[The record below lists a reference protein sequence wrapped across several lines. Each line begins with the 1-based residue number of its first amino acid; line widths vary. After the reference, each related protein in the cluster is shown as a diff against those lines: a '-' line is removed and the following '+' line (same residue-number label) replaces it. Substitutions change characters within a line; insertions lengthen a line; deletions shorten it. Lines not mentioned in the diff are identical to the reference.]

1 MTHAPICDR
10 IARLCTSGLRPFRMK
25 KMLAFGQAV
34 VFAVTL
40 SGLSMTTM
48 HAHAQ
53 ATSGSI
59 VGHVTDS
66 SGARIVG
73 ADVTAT
79 NVDTHISFHGVTD
92 KTGTYDLLH
101 VTPGNY
107 QITAAHA
114 GFAGQTTQNATVTID
129 QQLLQDFTLSV
140 GEVQTVT
147 TVTAAPTLLQTQT
160 AETGTVIGTQD
171 ILDLPLQGRQFYDL
185 TALVPGVAPAPGN
198 MNSFNFS
205 VNGEREFANSIQLD
219 GIESTTNR
227 TQDITVTPSVDSIQE
242 FKVATSS
249 YNAEFGN
256 AGGGIVSI
264 QTKSGTNHIHGT
276 AYEFYRPAFLAA
288 ETYSF
293 AGGGTPSNLQQH
305 NYGGTIGGPIRKDR
319 SFLFI
324 SYEGSKQSL
333 AANGLDSVPN
343 PSLYSFLPDGS
354 ADLSH
359 MFDPCDGKQ
368 CKDSNGKP
376 VGPAAGFVVPIFN
389 PYTYVSNGYYAT
401 QFPGNVIPANMVSK
415 AGKNA
420 LLNFFPKPNLPG
432 IENGWFDNYV
442 FHQPR
447 VTKNINVD
455 SRFDQKLTDKDQLF
469 LVYHYN
475 DQDQNTTDLWDNQ
488 AVVPGAGDADQAQKE
503 VVRGQTL
510 SATETH
516 LFTQHVLNEIRA
528 GYSHYYQAQFSQ
540 LNGHDYSTQFGWGNI
555 AVNGYPATIGFPDLY
570 LGSGYLAG
578 GSSYKP
584 FFINDDNTE
593 INDNITVSQVG
604 RHDLKFGV
612 VFRKLNSHPLFSL
625 FPTTYQY
632 YGSYG
637 YSMTNDPNYYYGYGY
652 DGSAN
657 AGAFFWNGGT
667 DIADLLLGL
676 PLDVYSGLQL
686 TNPHT
691 KSWDFDWYA
700 QDTFRVNDKLTLN
713 YGLRYEYENPY
724 TEANNQMSNYD
735 PASGDILVAGVGGNS
750 DALIQARKNDFSPRF
765 GFNYLL
771 NQKTVV
777 RGGYGINYS
786 PENDGR
792 EDFLTKNLPWANQ
805 QSISNNV
812 YAGPPFAYQDDI
824 GVTRSTAINIPSS
837 GRIVPSTLPSG
848 PLVTTYYVNPTMKTG
863 YSQMYNLTVQRQLG
877 NSLSLEAGY
886 VASLSHH
893 LSYQLGDINYNSATG
908 KDGLIT
914 PNLGVLQELTDLGD
928 GNYNSLQMKFTK
940 RESRN
945 LSFLLSY
952 TYSHNLD
959 NGAAPFDAG
968 VNNDLPQNPNN
979 LRAEWAS
986 SDDDRRHNM
995 VFSGLYRLPIGE
1007 GQRFFNSWSRPEEL
1021 ILGGWQ
1027 INSIL
1032 TMRSGTPVNVVD
1044 EGNSKSPINLRP
1056 NVVGNPNLPRG
1067 QRTLGAYFN
1076 EAAFVENKDAKG
1088 NIIPGDAGRNLVV
1101 GPGYINLAFSL
1112 FKEFAMTER
1121 YKLQLRLET
1130 FNALNTPHFD
1140 NPGGNLTD
1148 TTHYG
1153 VITSTDNNPRVIQIA
1168 GKFIF

>member
-1 MTHAPICDR
+1 MNHAQICCR
-10 IARLCTSGLRPFRMK
+10 IAMRCLSPLQVSKARKVCNLGRAAV
-25 KMLAFGQAV
+25 LAAIAV
-34 VFAVTL
+34 VGL
-40 SGLSMTTM
+40 SGGM
-48 HAHAQ
+48 HAKAQ

-66 SGARIVG
+66 SGALIPG

-79 NVDTHISFHGVTD
+79 NVDTHITFHGVTD

-101 VTPGNY
+101 VTPGSY
-107 QITAAHA
+107 EISASHA
-114 GFAGQTTQNATVTID
+114 GFATQTTPNATVTID
-129 QQLLQDFTLSV
+129 QQLLQNFTLAV

-147 TVTAAPTLLQTQT
+147 TVSAAPTLLQTQT
-160 AETGTVIGTQD
+160 AETGTVIGTAD
-171 ILDLPLQGRQFYDL
+171 ILDLPLKGRTFYDL
-185 TALVPGVAPAPGN
+185 TALVPGVAPAAGN
-198 MNSFNFS
+198 MNAFNYS
-205 VNGEREFANSIQLD
+205 VNGQREFANSIQLD

-256 AGGGIVSI
+256 AGGGVVSI
-264 QTKSGTNHIHGT
+264 QTKSGTNKIHGT

-293 AGGGTPSNLQQH
+293 AGGGTPSNLQQN
-305 NYGGTIGGPIRKDR
+305 NYGGTIGGPIKKDR

-324 SYEGSKQSL
+324 SYEGSKQTL

-343 PSLYSFLPDGS
+343 PSLYSFRSDGS

-359 MFDPCDGKQ
+359 MVDPCSGQQ
-368 CKDSNGKP
+368 CNGS
-376 VGPAAGFVVPIFN
+376 GPAAGFVVPIFN
-389 PYTYVSNGYYAT
+389 PYTYVPDGYYAT
-401 QFPGNVIPANMVSK
+401 QFPNNVIPANMVST

-447 VTKNINVD
+447 TTKNINVD

-469 LVYHYN
+469 IVYHYN
-475 DQDQNTTDLWDNQ
+475 DMDQNTTDLWDNQ
-488 AVVPGAGDADQAQKE
+488 AVVPGAGDADQAQDE

-516 LFTQHVLNEIRA
+516 LFTQHVLNEVRG
-528 GYSHYYQAQFSQ
+528 GYSHYYQAQYSL

-555 AVNGYPATIGFPDLY
+555 AVPGYSATIGFPDLY

-584 FFINDDNTE
+584 FFINDDNWE
-593 INDNITVSQVG
+593 VNDNLTVSQVG

-612 VFRKLNSHPLFSL
+612 QFRRLNSHPLFSL

-637 YSMTNDPNYYYGYGY
+637 YSITSNNYQQFY
-652 DGSAN
+652 SN
-657 AGAFFWNGGT
+657 AYFFDGGT

-686 TNPHT
+686 TDPHT
-691 KSWDFDWYA
+691 QSWDFDWYG
-700 QDTFRVNDKLTLN
+700 QDTFRVSDKLTLN
-713 YGLRYEYENPY
+713 YGLRYEYQNPY
-724 TEANNQMSNYD
+724 TETKNQMSNYD
-735 PASGDILVAGVGGNS
+735 PVSGDILVAGIGGNS
-750 DALIQARKNDFSPRF
+750 NSLLVARKNNLSPRF

-771 NQKTVV
+771 NQKTVI

-805 QSISNNV
+805 QSISNNP
-812 YAGPPFAYQDDI
+812 YASPPFAYQDDA

-837 GRIVPSTLPSG
+837 GRINPATLPDG

-863 YSQMYNLTVQRQLG
+863 NAQMFNLTVQRQLG
-877 NSLSLEAGY
+877 NTLSLEAGY
-886 VASLSHH
+886 VASLSHN
-893 LSYQLGDINYNSATG
+893 LSYRLGDINWNSTTG
-908 KDGLIT
+908 ADGVIT
-914 PNLGVLQELTDLGD
+914 PNLGIIQELTDLGA
-928 GNYNSLQMKFTK
+928 GNYNALQMKFTK

-968 VNNDLPQNPNN
+968 QNNDLPQDPRN

-986 SDDDRRHNM
+986 SDDDIRHNM
-995 VFSGLYRLPIGE
+995 VFSGLYRLPIGQ
-1007 GQRFFNSWSRPEEL
+1007 GQHFFNSWSRPMEL
-1021 ILGGWQ
+1021 AFGGWQ

-1032 TMRSGTPVNVVD
+1032 TMRSGTPINVVD
-1044 EGNSKSPINLRP
+1044 EPNPQSPTNSRP
-1056 NVVGNPNLPRG
+1056 NIVGNPNLPRSK
-1067 QRTLGAYFN
+1067 RTLQVYFN
-1076 EAAFVENKDAKG
+1076 TSAFVENTDSQG
-1088 NIIPGDAGRNLVV
+1088 NIIPGNAGRNLVE
-1101 GPGYINLAFSL
+1101 GPGYINLDFSL

-1121 YKLQLRLET
+1121 FKLQTRLET
-1130 FNALNTPHFD
+1130 FNTLNTPHFS
-1140 NPGGNLTD
+1140 NPGGNMTD
-1148 TTHYG
+1148 TTHFG
-1153 VITSTDNNPRVIQIA
+1153 VITSTDNNPRVVQIA
-1168 GKFIF
+1168 GKLIF

>member
-1 MTHAPICDR
+1 MRCLSPFQISK
-10 IARLCTSGLRPFRMK
+10 ARKVCSSARAAV
-25 KMLAFGQAV
+25 LAAMAV
-34 VFAVTL
+34 V
-40 SGLSMTTM
+40 GLSMAM
-48 HAHAQ
+48 HAGAQ

-66 SGARIVG
+66 SGALIPG
-73 ADVTAT
+73 ANVTAT
-79 NVDTHISFHGVTD
+79 NVDTRISFHGVTD

-107 QITAAHA
+107 EISASHA
-114 GFAGQTTQNATVTID
+114 GFATQTTPNATVTID
-129 QQLLQDFTLSV
+129 QQLLQNFALNV

-147 TVTAAPTLLQTQT
+147 TVSAAPTLLQTQT

-171 ILDLPLQGRQFYDL
+171 ILDLPLKGRNFYDL
-185 TALVPGVAPAPGN
+185 TALVPGVAPAAGN

-205 VNGEREFANSIQLD
+205 VNGQREFANSIQLD

-256 AGGGIVSI
+256 AGGGIISI
-264 QTKSGTNHIHGT
+264 QTKSGTNKIHGT

-305 NYGGTIGGPIRKDR
+305 NYGGTIGGPIWKDH
-319 SFLFI
+319 SFLFL
-324 SYEGSKQSL
+324 SYEGMKQTL

-359 MFDPCDGKQ
+359 MVDPCSGKQ
-368 CKDSNGKP
+368 CKDSSGNP

-389 PYTYVSNGYYAT
+389 PYTFVSNGYYAA
-401 QFPGNVIPANMVSK
+401 QFPGNIIPANMVSQ

-442 FHQPR
+442 YHQPR
-447 VTKNINVD
+447 TTKNINVD
-455 SRFDQKLTDKDQLF
+455 SRFDQKITDKDQLF
-469 LVYHYN
+469 IIYHYN
-475 DQDQNTTDLWDNQ
+475 DMDQKTADLWNNQ
-488 AVVPGAGDADQAQKE
+488 AAVPGAGDADQAQDE

-528 GYSHYYQAQFSQ
+528 GYSHYYQAQFSL
-540 LNGHDYSTQFGWGNI
+540 LNGQDYSTKYGWGNI

-593 INDNITVSQVG
+593 VNDNITVSQVG

-612 VFRKLNSHPLFSL
+612 QYRNLNSHPLFSL

-637 YSMTNDPNYYYGYGY
+637 YSMTNDPSYCYGYGCYGY
-652 DGSAN
+652 DN
-657 AGAFFWNGGT
+657 VGAYFWNGGT

-691 KSWDFDWYA
+691 KSWQFDWYV

-724 TEANNQMSNYD
+724 TEEKNQMANFD
-735 PASGDILVAGVGGNS
+735 PASGNILVAGIGGNS
-750 DALIQARKNDFSPRF
+750 ASLLQARKNNFSPRF

-771 NQKTVV
+771 NPKTVI

-805 QSISNNV
+805 QSISNNA
-812 YAGPPFAYQDDI
+812 YAGPPFAYQDDV
-824 GVTRSTAINIPSS
+824 GVTRSTAINIPQS
-837 GRIVPSTLPSG
+837 GRIDPSTLPSG
-848 PLVTTYYVNPTMKTG
+848 PLVTTYYVNPFMKTG
-863 YSQMYNLTVQRQLG
+863 NAQMFNLTVQRQLG
-877 NSLSLEAGY
+877 NTLSLEAGY
-886 VASLSHH
+886 VASMSHR
-893 LSYQLGDINYNSATG
+893 LSYQLGDINQNSA
-908 KDGLIT
+908 IT
-914 PNLGVLQELTDLGD
+914 SNLGIIQELTDLGT

-968 VNNDLPQNPNN
+968 QNNDLPQDPNN

-986 SDDDRRHNM
+986 SDDDVRHNM
-995 VFSGLYRLPIGE
+995 VFSGLYRLPIGQ
-1007 GQRFFNSWSRPEEL
+1007 GQQFFASWGRPMEL
-1021 ILGGWQ
+1021 LLGGWQ

-1032 TMRSGTPVNVVD
+1032 TMRSGTPINVVD
-1044 EGNSKSPINLRP
+1044 ESNPQSPTNSRP
-1056 NVVGNPNLPRG
+1056 NLVGNPILPRSK
-1067 QRTLGAYFN
+1067 RTLQEYFN
-1076 EAAFVENKDAKG
+1076 TSAFVNNNDPVN
-1088 NIIPGDAGRNLVV
+1088 NIDIPGDAGRNIVR
-1101 GPGYINLAFSL
+1101 GPGYINLDFSL
-1112 FKEFAMTER
+1112 FKEFAVTER
-1121 YKLQLRLET
+1121 YKLQTRLET
-1130 FNALNTPHFD
+1130 FNTLNTPHFS

-1153 VITSTDNNPRVIQIA
+1153 QITSTDNNPRVFQIA
-1168 GKFIF
+1168 AKFLF

>member
-1 MTHAPICDR
+1 MIDTPICLR
-10 IARLCTSGLRPFRMK
+10 VATLARFFPSRPRRSRTRRG
-25 KMLAFGQAV
+25 FGQTILLAT
-34 VFAVTL
+34 FAVA
-40 SGLSMTTM
+40 GLFTAAV
-48 HAHAQ
+48 HAGAQ

-59 VGHVTDS
+59 VGHVTDP

-79 NVDTHISFHGVTD
+79 NIDTRISFHGRTD

-107 QITAAHA
+107 QITVSHT
-114 GFAGQTTQNATVTID
+114 GFATSTTPNATVAID

-147 TVTAAPTLLQTQT
+147 TVSTAPTLLQTQT
-160 AETGTVIGTQD
+160 AETGTVIGTAD
-171 ILDLPLQGRQFYDL
+171 ILDLPLQGRDFYNL
-185 TALVPGVAPAPGN
+185 TELVPGVAPAAGT
-198 MNSFNFS
+198 MNAYNYS
-205 VNGEREFANSIQLD
+205 VNGNREFANSIQLD

-256 AGGGIVSI
+256 AGGGIVSV
-264 QTKSGTNHIHGT
+264 QTKSGTNQIHGD

-293 AGGGTPSNLQQH
+293 AGGGTPSNLQQN
-305 NYGGTIGGPIRKDR
+305 NYGGTIGGPIRKDH

-324 SYEGSKQSL
+324 SYEGMKQTL
-333 AANGLDSVPN
+333 AANGLDSVP
-343 PSLYSFLPDGS
+343 PISLVSFLPDGS

-359 MFDPCDGKQ
+359 MVDPCSGQQ
-368 CKDSNGKP
+368 CNGS
-376 VGPAAGFVVPIFN
+376 GPAAGFVVPIFN

-401 QFPGNVIPANMVSK
+401 QFPNNIIPANMVSQ

-447 VTKNINVD
+447 ITNNINLD
-455 SRFDQKLTDKDQLF
+455 SRFDQKLTDKDQFF
-469 LVYHYN
+469 LIYHYN
-475 DQDQNTTDLWDNQ
+475 DMDFHSTDLWDNQ
-488 AVVPGAGDADQAQKE
+488 AVVPGAGDADQANKE
-503 VVRGQTL
+503 VVRAQTL

-516 LFTQHVLNEIRA
+516 LFTQHVLNELRA
-528 GYSHYYQAQFSQ
+528 GYSHYYQAQFSL
-540 LNGHDYSTQFGWGNI
+540 LNGYDYSTKYGWGNI

-584 FFINDDNTE
+584 FFINDDNWE

-604 RHDLKFGV
+604 RHDLKFGG
-612 VFRKLNSHPLFSL
+612 VFRRLNSHPLFSL

-637 YSMTNDPNYYYGYGY
+637 YSMTNDPNYGTYTGG
-652 DGSAN
+652 
-657 AGAFFWNGGT
+657 FFWDGGT

-691 KSWDFDWYA
+691 QSWDLDWYA
-700 QDTFRVNDKLTLN
+700 QDTFRVSDKLTLN
-713 YGLRYEYENPY
+713 YGLRYEFQNPY
-724 TEANNQMSNYD
+724 TEAKNQMSNYD
-735 PASGDILVAGVGGNS
+735 PVSGDILIAGIGGNS
-750 DALIQARKNDFSPRF
+750 DALLQARKNDFSPRF
-765 GFNYLL
+765 GFDYLL
-771 NQKTVV
+771 NQKTVL

-805 QSISNNV
+805 QSFSNNV
-812 YAGPPFAYQDDI
+812 YAGPPFTYQDDV
-824 GVTRSTAINIPSS
+824 GVPRSTAIDVPSS
-837 GRIVPSTLPSG
+837 GRISPATLPDG
-848 PLVTTYYVNPTMKTG
+848 PLVTTYYVNPVMKTG
-863 YSQMYNLTVQRQLG
+863 YSQMFNLTVQRQLG
-877 NSLSLEAGY
+877 QALSLETAY
-886 VASLSHH
+886 VGSLSHH
-893 LSYQLGDINYNSATG
+893 LSYQLGNINYISSSNSNGA
-908 KDGLIT
+908 IN
-914 PNLGVLQELTDLGD
+914 PNLGIIQELTDLGA
-928 GNYNSLQMKFTK
+928 GNYNSLQVKFTK

-959 NGAAPFDAG
+959 NGAAPFDVG
-968 VNNDLPQNPNN
+968 QNNDLPQNPNN

-995 VFSGLYRLPIGE
+995 VFSGLYRLPVGR

-1021 ILGGWQ
+1021 LLGGWQ

-1032 TMRSGTPVNVVD
+1032 IMRSGTPVNVVD
-1044 EGNSKSPINLRP
+1044 EPNPQSPSNSRP
-1056 NVVGNPNLPRG
+1056 NIVGNPNLPRS
-1067 QRTLGAYFN
+1067 QRTLSNYFN
-1076 EAAFVENKDAKG
+1076 RNAFVENIEQTASG
-1088 NIIPGDAGRNLVV
+1088 PVIVPGDAGRNLVE
-1101 GPGYINLAFSL
+1101 GPGYINLDFSL
-1112 FKEFAMTER
+1112 FKEFAMTDR
-1121 YKLQLRLET
+1121 FKLQTRLET
-1130 FNALNTPHFD
+1130 FNTLNTPHFT
-1140 NPGGNLTD
+1140 NPGGNMTD
-1148 TTHYG
+1148 MTHFG
-1153 VITSTDNNPRVIQIA
+1153 VITSTDNMPRVFQIA

>member
-1 MTHAPICDR
+1 MIDSHTCRMAQMCSSPFSPTSTWRARGLRR
-10 IARLCTSGLRPFRMK
+10 IALLTAAIGMS
-25 KMLAFGQAV
+25 LATV
-34 VFAVTL
+34 
-40 SGLSMTTM
+40 
-48 HAHAQ
+48 HAGAQ
-53 ATSGSI
+53 VTSGSI
-59 VGHVTDS
+59 VGHVTDP

-79 NVDTHISFHGVTD
+79 NVDTQISFHGSTD

-107 QITAAHA
+107 KITATHA
-114 GFAGQTTQNATVTID
+114 GFATAVTPVASVTID
-129 QQLLQDFTLSV
+129 QQLLQDFTLSL

-147 TVTAAPTLLQTQT
+147 TVSIAPTLLQTQT

-171 ILDLPLQGRQFYDL
+171 ILDLPLEGRNFYDL

-198 MNSFNFS
+198 MNSYNFS
-205 VNGEREFANSIQLD
+205 VNGQREFANSIQLD

-256 AGGGIVSI
+256 AGGGIVSVE
-264 QTKSGTNHIHGT
+264 TKSGTNHIHGS
-276 AYEFYRPAFLAA
+276 AYEFYRPSFLAA

-293 AGGGTPSNLQQH
+293 AGGGTPSNLQQN

-319 SFLFI
+319 SFLFV
-324 SYEGSKQSL
+324 SYEGMRQSL
-333 AANGLDSVPN
+333 SANGLDSVPN

-359 MFDPCDGKQ
+359 MVDPCSGKQ
-368 CKDSNGKP
+368 CNGS
-376 VGPAAGFVVPIFN
+376 GPAAGSVVPIFN

-401 QFPGNVIPANMVSK
+401 QFPGNIIPANMVSK

-447 VTKNINVD
+447 VTKNINAD
-455 SRFDQKLTDKDQLF
+455 ARFDQKITDKDQLF

-475 DQDQNTTDLWDNQ
+475 DQDQNTTDLWNNQ

-516 LFTQHVLNEIRA
+516 LFTQHVLNEIRG

-540 LNGHDYSTQFGWGNI
+540 LNGHDYSTQYGWGNV

-593 INDNITVSQVG
+593 INDNLTVSQVG

-637 YSMTNDPNYYYGYGY
+637 YSMTNDPNYGTYIP
-652 DGSAN
+652 
-657 AGAFFWNGGT
+657 GAYFWDGGT

-686 TNPHT
+686 TNPNT
-691 KSWDFDWYA
+691 KSWELDWYA

-713 YGLRYEYENPY
+713 YGVRYEFQAPY
-724 TEANNQMSNYD
+724 SEAKNQMSNYD
-735 PASGDILVAGVGGNS
+735 PVSGNILVAGIGGNS
-750 DALIQARKNDFSPRF
+750 NTLLQSRKNDFSPRF
-765 GFNYLL
+765 GLNYLL
-771 NQKTVV
+771 NQKTVL

-812 YAGPPFAYQDDI
+812 YAGPPFAYQDDT
-824 GVTRSTAINIPSS
+824 GVPRSTAINIPSS
-837 GRIVPSTLPSG
+837 GRIDPATLPSG
-848 PLVTTYYVNPTMKTG
+848 KLVTTYYVNPTMKTG
-863 YSQMYNLTVQRQLG
+863 YAQMFNLTVQRQLG
-877 NSLSLEAGY
+877 QTLSLEAGY
-886 VASLSHH
+886 VGALSHH
-893 LSYQLGDINYNSATG
+893 LGYQLGNVNWISSTG
-908 KDGLIT
+908 KNGAIA
-914 PNLGVLQELTDLGD
+914 PNLGVIQELTDLGA
-928 GNYNSLQMKFTK
+928 GNYNALQMKLTK

-959 NGAAPFDAG
+959 NGAAPFDAN
-968 VNNDLPQNPNN
+968 VNNDLPQDPKN

-986 SDDDRRHNM
+986 SDDDRRHNF
-995 VFSGLYRLPIGE
+995 VFSGLYRLPIGQ
-1007 GQRFFNSWSRPEEL
+1007 GQRFFSSWNRPEEL
-1021 ILGGWQ
+1021 LLGGWQ
-1027 INSIL
+1027 INSIYI
-1032 TMRSGTPVNVVD
+1032 MRSGTPINVVD
-1044 EGNSKSPINLRP
+1044 ETNPKAPTNSRP
-1056 NVVGNPNLPRG
+1056 NLVGNPVLPRG
-1067 QRTLGAYFN
+1067 QRTLQVYF
-1076 EAAFVENKDAKG
+1076 
-1088 NIIPGDAGRNLVV
+1088 
-1101 GPGYINLAFSL
+1101 
-1112 FKEFAMTER
+1112 
-1121 YKLQLRLET
+1121 
-1130 FNALNTPHFD
+1130 
-1140 NPGGNLTD
+1140 
-1148 TTHYG
+1148 
-1153 VITSTDNNPRVIQIA
+1153 
-1168 GKFIF
+1168 

>member
-1 MTHAPICDR
+1 MNRTLICR
-10 IARLCTSGLRPFRMK
+10 RVAESCLFSFQISRARKFTDWGRAALL
-25 KMLAFGQAV
+25 AV
-34 VFAVTL
+34 VVVASVSTAVRA
-40 SGLSMTTM
+40 G
-48 HAHAQ
+48 AQ

-59 VGHVTDS
+59 LGHVTDS
-66 SGARIVG
+66 SGARIIG
-73 ADVTAT
+73 AEVTAT
-79 NVDTHISFHGVTD
+79 NVDTQIAFRGVTD

-101 VTPGNY
+101 ITPGNY
-107 QITAAHA
+107 EISASHA
-114 GFAGQTTQNATVTID
+114 GFATQTTPHATVAID
-129 QQLLQDFTLSV
+129 QQLLQDFKLNV

-147 TVTAAPTLLQTQT
+147 TVSTAPTLLQTQT

-171 ILDLPLQGRQFYDL
+171 ILDLPLKGRTFYDL
-185 TALVPGVAPAPGN
+185 TALVPGVAPAAGN
-198 MNSFNFS
+198 MNAFNFS
-205 VNGEREFANSIQLD
+205 VNGQREFANSIQLD

-264 QTKSGTNHIHGT
+264 QTKSGTNKIHGT

-293 AGGGTPSNLQQH
+293 AGGGTPSNLQQN
-305 NYGGTIGGPIRKDR
+305 NYGGTVGGPIWKDH
-319 SFLFI
+319 SFLFL

-354 ADLSH
+354 ADLSR
-359 MFDPCDGKQ
+359 MVDPCAGQQ
-368 CKDSNGKP
+368 CKDGNGNP
-376 VGPAAGFVVPIFN
+376 TGPPAGFVVPIFN

-401 QFPGNVIPANMVSK
+401 QFPNNVIPANMVSA

-447 VTKNINVD
+447 TTKNINVD
-455 SRFDQKLTDKDQLF
+455 SRFDQKLSNKDQLSIIF
-469 LVYHYN
+469 HYN
-475 DQDQNTTDLWDNQ
+475 DMDQKTTDLWNNQ
-488 AVVPGAGDADQAQKE
+488 AIVPGAGDADQAQDE
-503 VVRGQTL
+503 VVRGQTF

-516 LFTQHVLNEIRA
+516 LFTQHILNEVRA
-528 GYSHYYQAQFSQ
+528 GYSNYYQAQYSL
-540 LNGHDYSTQFGWGNI
+540 LNGTDYSTKYGWGNV
-555 AVNGYPATIGFPDLY
+555 AVQGYPSTIGFPDLF
-570 LGSGYLAG
+570 LGAGYLAG

-584 FFINDDNTE
+584 FFINDQNWE

-604 RHDLKFGV
+604 RHDLKFGA
-612 VFRKLNSHPLFSL
+612 VFRRLNSHPSFSL

-637 YSMTNDPNYYYGYGY
+637 FSITSNNYQEFYPNAY
-652 DGSAN
+652 
-657 AGAFFWNGGT
+657 FFDGGT

-691 KSWDFDWYA
+691 QSWDLDGYA
-700 QDTFRVNDKLTLN
+700 QDTFRVSDKFTLN

-724 TEANNQMSNYD
+724 TEAKNQISNYD
-735 PASGDILVAGVGGNS
+735 PVSGDILVAGIGGNS
-750 DALIQARKNDFSPRF
+750 QSLLQARKNNVSPRF

-771 NQKTVV
+771 DQKTVI

-805 QSISNNV
+805 QSISNNP
-812 YAGPPFAYQDDI
+812 YASPPFAYQDDA

-837 GRIVPSTLPSG
+837 GRIDPATLPDG

-863 YSQMYNLTVQRQLG
+863 NAQMFNLTVQRQLG
-877 NSLSLEAGY
+877 NTLSLEAGY

-893 LSYQLGDINYNSATG
+893 LSYRLGDINWNAATTT
-908 KDGLIT
+908 DGLIT
-914 PNLGVLQELTDLGD
+914 PNLGIIQELTDLGT
-928 GNYNSLQMKFTK
+928 GNYNALQMKFTK

-968 VNNDLPQNPNN
+968 QNNDLPQDPRN

-986 SDDDRRHNM
+986 SDDDVRHNM
-995 VFSGLYRLPIGE
+995 VFSGLYRLPIGQ
-1007 GQRFFNSWSRPEEL
+1007 GQRFLNSWSHPMEL
-1021 ILGGWQ
+1021 ALGGWQ

-1032 TMRSGTPVNVVD
+1032 TMRSGTPINVVD
-1044 EGNSKSPINLRP
+1044 EPNPQSPTNSRP
-1056 NVVGNPNLPRG
+1056 NVVGDPNLPRSK
-1067 QRTLGAYFN
+1067 RTLGEYFN
-1076 EAAFVENKDAKG
+1076 TSAFVENTTGAPDYT
-1088 NIIPGDAGRNLVV
+1088 ILPGDAGRNLVR
-1101 GPGYINLAFSL
+1101 GPGYINLDFSL
-1112 FKEFAMTER
+1112 FKEFAITER
-1121 YKLQLRLET
+1121 FKLQTRLET
-1130 FNALNTPHFD
+1130 FNSLNTPHFG
-1140 NPGGNLTD
+1140 NPGGSLTD

-1153 VITSTDNNPRVIQIA
+1153 VITSTDNNPRVVQIA
-1168 GKFIF
+1168 GKLIF

>member
-1 MTHAPICDR
+1 MRCLFPFHISR
-10 IARLCTSGLRPFRMK
+10 VRKLCRSGRAVLF
-25 KMLAFGQAV
+25 AAIAV
-34 VFAVTL
+34 V
-40 SGLSMTTM
+40 GLSVTM
-48 HAHAQ
+48 RAGAQ

-66 SGARIVG
+66 SGALIPG
-73 ADVTAT
+73 AAVTAT
-79 NVDTHISFHGVTD
+79 NVDTHIAFHGVTD

-107 QITAAHA
+107 EMRASHA
-114 GFAGQTTQNATVTID
+114 GFSTQTVPNAAVAID
-129 QQLLQDFTLSV
+129 QQLLQNFALTV

-147 TVTAAPTLLQTQT
+147 TVTAGTTLLQTQT

-171 ILDLPLQGRQFYDL
+171 ILDLPLKGRNFYDL
-185 TALVPGVAPAPGN
+185 TALVPGVAPAAGN

-205 VNGEREFANSIQLD
+205 VNGQREFANSIQLD

-264 QTKSGTNHIHGT
+264 QTKSGTNKIHGT
-276 AYEFYRPAFLAA
+276 AYEFYRPSFLAA
-288 ETYSF
+288 NTYSF
-293 AGGGTPSNLQQH
+293 GGGGTPTNLQQH
-305 NYGGTIGGPIRKDR
+305 NYGGTVGGPVWKDH
-319 SFLFI
+319 SFLFL
-324 SYEGSKQSL
+324 SFEGMKQSL
-333 AANGLDSVPN
+333 AANGLTSTIPN
-343 PSLYSFLPDGS
+343 GVVSFLADGS

-359 MFDPCDGKQ
+359 MVDPCSGKQ
-368 CKDSNGKP
+368 CKDSDGNP
-376 VGPAAGFVVPIFN
+376 TGPDAGFVVPIFN

-401 QFPGNVIPANMVSK
+401 QFPNNVIPANMVSP

-455 SRFDQKLTDKDQLF
+455 SRFDQKLSNKDQLF
-469 LVYHYN
+469 VIYHYN
-475 DQDQNTTDLWDNQ
+475 DMDQKTTDLWNNQ
-488 AVVPGAGDADQAQKE
+488 AVVPGAGDADQAQDE
-503 VVRGQTL
+503 VVRGQTF

-528 GYSHYYQAQFSQ
+528 GYSNYYQAQHSL
-540 LNGHDYSTQFGWGNI
+540 LNGADYSTKFGWGNV
-555 AVNGYPATIGFPDLY
+555 AVPGFSATVGFPDLF

-584 FFINDDNTE
+584 FFIDDRNWE
-593 INDNITVSQVG
+593 INDNITVSQLG
-604 RHDLKFGV
+604 RHDLKFGG

-632 YGSYG
+632 YGSFG
-637 YSMTNDPNYYYGYGY
+637 YSMTNDPNYGTYTGG
-652 DGSAN
+652 
-657 AGAFFWNGGT
+657 FFWDGGT

-686 TNPHT
+686 TDPHT
-691 KSWDFDWYA
+691 KSWQLDWYG
-700 QDTFRVNDKLTLN
+700 QDTFRVNGRLTLN
-713 YGLRYEYENPY
+713 YGVRYEYENPY
-724 TEANNQMSNYD
+724 TEEKNQIANFD
-735 PASGDILVAGVGGNS
+735 PKSGFILVAGRGGNS
-750 DALIQARKNDFSPRF
+750 ASLLQARKNNFSPRF
-765 GFNYLL
+765 GFNYMW
-771 NQKTVV
+771 NQKTVI
-777 RGGYGINYS
+777 RGGYGINFS

-792 EDFLTKNLPWANQ
+792 EDFLTKNLPFNNQ
-805 QSISNNV
+805 TSIGNNV
-812 YAGPPFAYQDDI
+812 YAGPPFAYQDDV

-837 GRIVPSTLPSG
+837 GRIDPSTLPSG
-848 PLVTTYYVNPTMKTG
+848 PLVTTYYVNPLMKTG
-863 YSQMYNLTVQRQLG
+863 NAQMFNFTVQRQLG
-877 NSLSLEAGY
+877 NTLSLEAGY
-886 VASLSHH
+886 VASLSHN
-893 LSYQLGDINYNSATG
+893 LSYQLGDINQNNVMSQS
-908 KDGLIT
+908 
-914 PNLGVLQELTDLGD
+914 LGIIQELTDLGA
-928 GNYNSLQMKFTK
+928 GNYNALQMKFTK

-968 VNNDLPQNPNN
+968 QNNDLPQDPNN

-986 SDDDRRHNM
+986 SDDDVRHNM
-995 VFSGLYRLPIGE
+995 VFSGLYRLPIGQ
-1007 GQRFFNSWSRPEEL
+1007 GQHFFSSWSRPMEL
-1021 ILGGWQ
+1021 AFGGWQ

-1032 TMRSGTPVNVVD
+1032 AMRSGTPVNIVD
-1044 EGNSKSPINLRP
+1044 ESNPKSPTNSRP
-1056 NVVGNPNLPRG
+1056 NLVGNPILPKGERTLQEYFNTSAFVNNNLPDG
-1067 QRTLGAYFN
+1067 TA
-1076 EAAFVENKDAKG
+1076 V
-1088 NIIPGDAGRNLVV
+1088 PGDAGRNIVR
-1101 GPGYINLAFSL
+1101 GPGYINLDFSL
-1112 FKEFAMTER
+1112 FKEFALTDR
-1121 YKLQLRLET
+1121 YKLQTRLET
-1130 FNALNTPHFD
+1130 FNTLNTPHFS

-1153 VITSTDNNPRVIQIA
+1153 VITSTDNNPRVVQIA
-1168 GKFIF
+1168 AKFLF

>member
-1 MTHAPICDR
+1 
-10 IARLCTSGLRPFRMK
+10 
-25 KMLAFGQAV
+25 
-34 VFAVTL
+34 
-40 SGLSMTTM
+40 
-48 HAHAQ
+48 
-53 ATSGSI
+53 
-59 VGHVTDS
+59 
-66 SGARIVG
+66 
-73 ADVTAT
+73 
-79 NVDTHISFHGVTD
+79 VTD

-101 VTPGNY
+101 VTPGTY
-107 QITAAHA
+107 EISVSHA
-114 GFAGQTTQNATVTID
+114 GFATQATPSATVTID
-129 QQLLQDFTLSV
+129 QQLLQDFTLNV

-147 TVTAAPTLLQTQT
+147 TVSTAPTLLQTQT
-160 AETGTVIGTQD
+160 AETGTVIGTND
-171 ILDLPLQGRQFYDL
+171 ILDLPLKGRTFYDL
-185 TALVPGVAPAPGN
+185 TALVPGVAPAAGN
-198 MNSFNFS
+198 MNAFNYS
-205 VNGEREFANSIQLD
+205 VNGQREFANSIQLD

-256 AGGGIVSI
+256 AGGGVVSI
-264 QTKSGTNHIHGT
+264 QTKSGTNKIHGT

-293 AGGGTPSNLQQH
+293 AGGGTPSNLQQN
-305 NYGGTIGGPIRKDR
+305 NYGGTIGGPIKKDW

-324 SYEGSKQSL
+324 SYEGSKQTL

-343 PSLYSFLPDGS
+343 PSLYSFRSDGS

-359 MFDPCDGKQ
+359 MVDPCSGQQ
-368 CKDSNGKP
+368 CNGS
-376 VGPAAGFVVPIFN
+376 GPAAGFVVPIFN
-389 PYTYVSNGYYAT
+389 PYTYVPDGYYAT
-401 QFPGNVIPANMVSK
+401 QFPNNVIPANMVST

-447 VTKNINVD
+447 TTKNINVD
-455 SRFDQKLTDKDQLF
+455 SRFDQKLTGKDQLF
-469 LVYHYN
+469 IVYHYN
-475 DQDQNTTDLWDNQ
+475 DMDQNTSDLWDNQ
-488 AVVPGAGDADQAQKE
+488 AVVPGAGDADQAQDE

-516 LFTQHVLNEIRA
+516 LFTQHVLNEIRG
-528 GYSHYYQAQFSQ
+528 GYSHYYQAQFSL

-555 AVNGYPATIGFPDLY
+555 AVPGYSATIGFPDLY

-584 FFINDDNTE
+584 FFINDDNWE
-593 INDNITVSQVG
+593 VNDNLTVSQVG

-612 VFRKLNSHPLFSL
+612 QFRRLNSHPLFSL

-637 YSMTNDPNYYYGYGY
+637 YSITSNNYQQFY
-652 DGSAN
+652 SN
-657 AGAFFWNGGT
+657 AYFFDGGT

-686 TNPHT
+686 TDPHT
-691 KSWDFDWYA
+691 QSWDFDWYG
-700 QDTFRVNDKLTLN
+700 QDTFRVSDKLTLN
-713 YGLRYEYENPY
+713 YGLRYEYQNPY
-724 TEANNQMSNYD
+724 TETKNQMSNYD
-735 PASGDILVAGVGGNS
+735 PVSGDILVAGIGGNS
-750 DALIQARKNDFSPRF
+750 NSLLVARKNNLSPRF

-771 NQKTVV
+771 NQKTVI

-805 QSISNNV
+805 QSISNNP
-812 YAGPPFAYQDDI
+812 YASPPFAYQDDA

-837 GRIVPSTLPSG
+837 GRINPATLPDG

-863 YSQMYNLTVQRQLG
+863 NAQMFNLTVQRQLG
-877 NSLSLEAGY
+877 NTLSLEAGY
-886 VASLSHH
+886 VASLSHN
-893 LSYQLGDINYNSATG
+893 LSYRLGDINWNSTTG
-908 KDGLIT
+908 ADGVIT
-914 PNLGVLQELTDLGD
+914 PNLGIIQELTDLGA
-928 GNYNSLQMKFTK
+928 GNYNALQMKFTK

-968 VNNDLPQNPNN
+968 QNNDLPQDPRN

-986 SDDDRRHNM
+986 SDDDVRHNM
-995 VFSGLYRLPIGE
+995 VFSGLYRLPIGQ
-1007 GQRFFNSWSRPEEL
+1007 GQRFFNTWSRPMEL
-1021 ILGGWQ
+1021 AFGGWQ

-1032 TMRSGTPVNVVD
+1032 TMRSGTPINVVD
-1044 EGNSKSPINLRP
+1044 EPNPQSPTNSRP
-1056 NVVGNPNLPRG
+1056 NIVGNPNLPRSK
-1067 QRTLGAYFN
+1067 RTLQVYFN
-1076 EAAFVENKDAKG
+1076 TSAFVENTDSQG
-1088 NIIPGDAGRNLVV
+1088 NIIPGNAGRNLVE
-1101 GPGYINLAFSL
+1101 GPGYINLDFSL

-1121 YKLQLRLET
+1121 FKLQTRLET
-1130 FNALNTPHFD
+1130 FNTFNTPHFS
-1140 NPGGNLTD
+1140 NPGGNMTD
-1148 TTHYG
+1148 ATHFG
-1153 VITSTDNNPRVIQIA
+1153 VITSTDNNPRVVQIA
-1168 GKFIF
+1168 GKLIF

>member
-1 MTHAPICDR
+1 MINAPIYHR
-10 IARLCTSGLRPFRMK
+10 IATMVRASFRPSISRRLRSL
-25 KMLAFGQAV
+25 GQTVLITAV
-34 VFAVTL
+34 AL
-40 SGLSMTTM
+40 GGLSM
-48 HAHAQ
+48 ASARAGAQ
-53 ATSGSI
+53 VTSGSI
-59 VGHVTDS
+59 VGHVTDA

-79 NVDTHISFHGVTD
+79 NVETHIRFHGFTD

-107 QITAAHA
+107 EIRASHA
-114 GFAGQTTQNATVTID
+114 GFATSTTPSASVTID

-147 TVTAAPTLLQTQT
+147 TVSTAPSLLQTQS
-160 AETGTVIGTQD
+160 AETGTVIGTAD
-171 ILDLPLQGRQFYDL
+171 ILDLPLEGRTFYDL
-185 TALVPGVAPAPGN
+185 TELVPGVAPAPGN
-198 MNSFNFS
+198 MNAFNYS
-205 VNGEREFANSIQLD
+205 VNGGREFGNSIQLD

-256 AGGGIVSI
+256 AGGGIVSV
-264 QTKSGTNHIHGT
+264 QTKSGTNQIHGD

-293 AGGGTPSNLQQH
+293 AGGGTPSNLQQN
-305 NYGGTIGGPIRKDR
+305 NYGGTIGGPIKKDW

-359 MFDPCDGKQ
+359 MVDPCSGMQ
-368 CKDSNGKP
+368 CSGS
-376 VGPAAGFVVPIFN
+376 GPAAGFVVPIFN

-401 QFPGNVIPANMVSK
+401 QFPNNVIPANMVSP

-420 LLNFFPKPNLPG
+420 LLDFFPKPNLPG

-455 SRFDQKLTDKDQLF
+455 SRFDQKLTDKDQFF
-469 LVYHYN
+469 LIYHYN
-475 DQDQNTTDLWDNQ
+475 DMDQNTTDLWDNQ

-503 VVRGQTL
+503 VVRAQTL

-540 LNGHDYSTQFGWGNI
+540 LNGHDYSTQYGWGNI

-584 FFINDDNTE
+584 FFINDDNWE
-593 INDNITVSQVG
+593 INDNITISQVG
-604 RHDLKFGV
+604 RHDLKFGG
-612 VFRKLNSHPLFSL
+612 VFRRLNSHPLFSL

-637 YSMTNDPNYYYGYGY
+637 YSITSNNYQTFYPNAY
-652 DGSAN
+652 
-657 AGAFFWNGGT
+657 FFDGGT

-691 KSWDFDWYA
+691 QSWDFDWYA
-700 QDTFRVNDKLTLN
+700 QDTFRVSDRLTLN
-713 YGLRYEYENPY
+713 YGVRYEYQNPY
-724 TEANNQMSNYD
+724 TEVKNQMSNYD
-735 PASGDILVAGVGGNS
+735 PVSGDILVSGIGGNS
-750 DALIQARKNDFSPRF
+750 DALMQARKNNFSPRF

-771 NQKTVV
+771 NQKTVI
-777 RGGYGINYS
+777 RGGYGINYT

-805 QSISNNV
+805 QSFSNNV
-812 YAGPPFAYQDDI
+812 YAPPPFTYQDDV
-824 GVTRSTAINIPSS
+824 GVPRSTAINIPSS
-837 GRIVPSTLPSG
+837 GRINPATLPDG

-863 YSQMYNLTVQRQLG
+863 NSQAFNLTVQRQLG
-877 NSLSLEAGY
+877 QSFSLEAGY
-886 VASLSHH
+886 VASLSHN
-893 LSYQLGDINYNSATG
+893 LSYQLGDINWNSSTG
-908 KDGLIT
+908 ADGLIT
-914 PNLGVLQELTDLGD
+914 PNLGKIQELTDLGA
-928 GNYNSLQMKFTK
+928 GNYNSLQVKFTK

-945 LSFLLSY
+945 LSFLASY

-968 VNNDLPQNPNN
+968 VNNDLPQNPYN

-986 SDDDRRHNM
+986 SDSDVRHNM
-995 VFSGLYRLPIGE
+995 VFSGLYRFPIGH
-1007 GQRFFNSWSRPEEL
+1007 GQRFFNSWGRPEEL
-1021 ILGGWQ
+1021 LLGGWQ
-1027 INSIL
+1027 INTIL
-1032 TMRSGTPVNVVD
+1032 IMRSGTPVNVVD
-1044 EGNSKSPINLRP
+1044 EPNPDSPTNLRP
-1056 NVVGNPNLPRG
+1056 NVVGNPNLPRSK
-1067 QRTLGAYFN
+1067 RTLAQYFN
-1076 EAAFVENKDAKG
+1076 RSAFVENTSGAPNY
-1088 NIIPGDAGRNLVV
+1088 NIIPGDAGRNIVQ
-1101 GPGYINLAFSL
+1101 GPGYINLDFSL
-1112 FKEFAMTER
+1112 FKEFAMSDR
-1121 YKLQLRLET
+1121 FKLQTRLET
-1130 FNALNTPHFD
+1130 FNTLNDPHFT
-1140 NPGGNLTD
+1140 NPGGNMTD
-1148 TTHYG
+1148 TTHFG
-1153 VITSTDNNPRVIQIA
+1153 VITSTDNNPRVVQIA

>member
-1 MTHAPICDR
+1 MIDSRTCRRMAQRCSSPFSPASAWRALGLRR
-10 IARLCTSGLRPFRMK
+10 IALLSAAIGMSV
-25 KMLAFGQAV
+25 AAV
-34 VFAVTL
+34 NA
-40 SGLSMTTM
+40 G
-48 HAHAQ
+48 AQ

-59 VGHVTDS
+59 LGHVTDP

-79 NVDTHISFHGVTD
+79 NIDTHISFHGLTD

-107 QITAAHA
+107 EIKVSHG
-114 GFAGQTTQNATVTID
+114 GFASATAPNAAVAID
-129 QQLLQDFTLSV
+129 QQLLQDFTLNV

-147 TVTAAPTLLQTQT
+147 TVSSAPTLLQTQT

-171 ILDLPLQGRQFYDL
+171 ILDLPLKGRNFYDL

-205 VNGEREFANSIQLD
+205 VNGQREFANSIQLD

-264 QTKSGTNHIHGT
+264 QTKSGTNRIHGS
-276 AYEFYRPAFLAA
+276 AYEFYRPSFLAA

-305 NYGGTIGGPIRKDR
+305 NYGGTIGGPIKKDR

-324 SYEGSKQSL
+324 SYEGMKQTL

-343 PSLYSFLPDGS
+343 PSLYSFLADGS

-359 MFDPCDGKQ
+359 MVDPCSGMQ
-368 CKDSNGKP
+368 CKGS
-376 VGPAAGFVVPIFN
+376 GPAAGFVVPIFN
-389 PYTYVSNGYYAT
+389 PYTYVSNGYWAT

-455 SRFDQKLTDKDQLF
+455 SRFDQKLTDKDQFF
-469 LVYHYN
+469 LIYHYN
-475 DQDQNTTDLWDNQ
+475 DQDQNTTDLWNNG
-488 AVVPGAGDADQAQKE
+488 AVVAGAGDADQAQKE

-528 GYSHYYQAQFSQ
+528 GYSNYYQAQYSL
-540 LNGHDYSTQFGWGNI
+540 LNGHDYSTQYGWGNI
-555 AVNGYPATIGFPDLY
+555 AVNGYSATIGFPDLY

-584 FFINDDNTE
+584 FFIDDRNWE
-593 INDNITVSQVG
+593 INDNITVSQIG

-637 YSMTNDPNYYYGYGY
+637 YSMTNDPNYYTYTGG
-652 DGSAN
+652 
-657 AGAFFWNGGT
+657 FFWDGGT

-686 TNPHT
+686 TDPHT
-691 KSWDFDWYA
+691 RSWDFDWYA

-713 YGLRYEYENPY
+713 YGLRYEYQNPY
-724 TEANNQMSNYD
+724 TETKNQMSNFD
-735 PASGDILVAGVGGNS
+735 PVSGNILVAGIGGNS
-750 DALIQARKNDFSPRF
+750 ESLMQARKNNLSPRF

-812 YAGPPFAYQDDI
+812 YAGPPFAYQDDA

-837 GRIVPSTLPSG
+837 GRIDPSTLPSG
-848 PLVTTYYVNPTMKTG
+848 PLVTTYYVNPLMKTG
-863 YSQMYNLTVQRQLG
+863 NAQMFNLTVQRQLG
-877 NSLSLEAGY
+877 NTLSLEAGY
-886 VASLSHH
+886 VASLSHN
-893 LSYQLGDINYNSATG
+893 LSYQLGDINYISSTG

-914 PNLGVLQELTDLGD
+914 PNLGIIQELTDAGA
-928 GNYNSLQMKFTK
+928 GNYNALQMKFTK

-968 VNNDLPQNPNN
+968 QNNDLPQDPKN

-986 SDDDRRHNM
+986 SDADVRHNM
-995 VFSGLYRLPIGE
+995 AFSGLYRLPIGK
-1007 GQRFFNSWSRPEEL
+1007 GQQFFNSWGRPEEL
-1021 ILGGWQ
+1021 LLGGWQ
-1027 INSIL
+1027 INGIL
-1032 TMRSGTPVNVVD
+1032 FMRSGTPINVVD
-1044 EGNSKSPINLRP
+1044 ET
-1056 NVVGNPNLPRG
+1056 NPQVADKLATEPRG
-1067 QRTLGAYFN
+1067 
-1076 EAAFVENKDAKG
+1076 
-1088 NIIPGDAGRNLVV
+1088 
-1101 GPGYINLAFSL
+1101 
-1112 FKEFAMTER
+1112 
-1121 YKLQLRLET
+1121 
-1130 FNALNTPHFD
+1130 
-1140 NPGGNLTD
+1140 
-1148 TTHYG
+1148 
-1153 VITSTDNNPRVIQIA
+1153 
-1168 GKFIF
+1168 

>member
-1 MTHAPICDR
+1 M
-10 IARLCTSGLRPFRMK
+10 ARSLKQLILLAAVMSVALVGASG
-25 KMLAFGQAV
+25 
-34 VFAVTL
+34 
-40 SGLSMTTM
+40 
-48 HAHAQ
+48 Q

-59 VGHVTDS
+59 VGRVTDA
-66 SGARIVG
+66 SGALIPG

-79 NVDTHISFHGVTD
+79 NVDTHITFHGVTD
-92 KTGTYDLLH
+92 RTGTYDLLH

-107 QITAAHA
+107 EIKASHA
-114 GFAGQTTQNATVTID
+114 GFATQTTPNAAVTID
-129 QQLLQDFTLSV
+129 QQLLQNFALKV
-140 GEVQTVT
+140 GEVSTTT

-171 ILDLPLQGRQFYDL
+171 ILDLPLKGRNFYDL
-185 TALVPGVAPAPGN
+185 TALVPGVAPAAGN

-205 VNGEREFANSIQLD
+205 VNGQREFANSIQLD

-227 TQDITVTPSVDSIQE
+227 TQDITVTPSVDSVQE

-256 AGGGIVSI
+256 AGGGIVSV
-264 QTKSGTNHIHGT
+264 QTKSGTNHIHGS
-276 AYEFYRPAFLAA
+276 AYEFYRPSFLAA

-305 NYGGTIGGPIRKDR
+305 NYGGTIGGPIKKDH

-324 SYEGSKQSL
+324 SYEGMKQSL
-333 AANGLDSVPN
+333 AANGLDSVP
-343 PSLYSFLPDGS
+343 PISMVSFLSDGS

-359 MFDPCDGKQ
+359 MVDPL
-368 CKDSNGKP
+368 SGKP
-376 VGPAAGFVVPIFN
+376 GGPAAGFVVPIFN

-401 QFPGNVIPANMVSK
+401 QFPNNIIPAKMVSQ

-420 LLNFFPKPNLPG
+420 LLNFFPKPNLTG
-432 IENGWFDNYV
+432 IDNGWFDNYV

-455 SRFDQKLTDKDQLF
+455 SRFDQKLGDKDQLF
-469 LVYHYN
+469 IIFHYN
-475 DQDQNTTDLWDNQ
+475 DQDQNTTDLWNNQ
-488 AVVPGAGDADQAQKE
+488 AAVPGAGDADQAQKE
-503 VVRGQTL
+503 VVRAQTF

-516 LFTQHVLNEIRA
+516 LFTQHVLNEIRG
-528 GYSHYYQAQFSQ
+528 GYSNYYQAQYSL
-540 LNGHDYSTQFGWGNI
+540 LNGTDYSTKYGWANI
-555 AVNGYPATIGFPDLY
+555 AVPGFPATIGFPDLY

-584 FFINDDNTE
+584 FFINDKNWE
-593 INDNITVSQVG
+593 VNDNLTVSQLG
-604 RHDLKFGV
+604 RHDLKFGG

-637 YSMTNDPNYYYGYGY
+637 YSMTNDPNYYTYTKG
-652 DGSAN
+652 
-657 AGAFFWNGGT
+657 FFWDGGT

-686 TNPHT
+686 TDPHT
-691 KSWDFDWYA
+691 KSWQLDWYV
-700 QDTFRVNDKLTLN
+700 QDTFRVNDKITLN
-713 YGLRYEYENPY
+713 YGVRYEYENPY
-724 TEANNQMSNYD
+724 TEEKNQMSNFD
-735 PASGDILVAGVGGNS
+735 RASGNILVAAIGGNS
-750 DALIQARKNDFSPRF
+750 DSLLRARKNNFSPRF

-771 NQKTVV
+771 NPKTVI

-812 YAGPPFAYQDDI
+812 YAGPPFAYQDDT

-837 GRIVPSTLPSG
+837 GRIDPSTLPSG
-848 PLVTTYYVNPTMKTG
+848 KLVTTYYVNPLMKTG
-863 YSQMYNLTVQRQLG
+863 NAQMFNLTVQRQLG
-877 NSLSLEAGY
+877 NTLSLEAGY
-886 VASLSHH
+886 VASLSHN
-893 LSYQLGDINYNSATG
+893 LSYQLGDINQNSAVT
-908 KDGLIT
+908 KS
-914 PNLGVLQELTDLGD
+914 LGIVQELTDVGA
-928 GNYNSLQMKFTK
+928 GNYNALQMKFTK

-945 LSFLLSY
+945 LSFLFSY

-968 VNNDLPQNPNN
+968 QNNDLPQDPNN

-986 SDDDRRHNM
+986 SDDDVRHNA
-995 VFSGLYRLPIGE
+995 VFSGLYRLPIGQ
-1007 GQRFFNSWSRPEEL
+1007 GQQFFNSWSRPMEL
-1021 ILGGWQ
+1021 AFGGWQ

-1032 TMRSGTPVNVVD
+1032 VMRSGTPINVVD
-1044 EGNSKSPINLRP
+1044 ETNPKSPTNSRP
-1056 NVVGNPNLPRG
+1056 NLVGNPNVPRG
-1067 QRTLGAYFN
+1067 KRTLQEYFN
-1076 EAAFVENKDAKG
+1076 TGAFVNNGDTPG
-1088 NIIPGDAGRNLVV
+1088 NAGRNIVL
-1101 GPGYINLAFSL
+1101 GPGYINLDFSL

-1121 YKLQLRLET
+1121 YKLQTRLET
-1130 FNALNTPHFD
+1130 FNTLNTPHFT
-1140 NPGGNLTD
+1140 NPGGNMND
-1148 TTHYG
+1148 TTHFG
-1153 VITSTDNNPRVIQIA
+1153 QITSTDNNPRVVQIA
-1168 GKFIF
+1168 AKFLF

>member
-1 MTHAPICDR
+1 MAQMCSSPFSPTVTRWARGLRR
-10 IARLCTSGLRPFRMK
+10 IALLSAAIGMSV
-25 KMLAFGQAV
+25 AAV
-34 VFAVTL
+34 KA
-40 SGLSMTTM
+40 G
-48 HAHAQ
+48 AQ

-59 VGHVTDS
+59 LGHVTDS

-79 NVDTHISFHGVTD
+79 NTDTQISFHGLTD

-107 QITAAHA
+107 EIKVWHA
-114 GFAGQTTQNATVTID
+114 GFASATAPKATVAID
-129 QQLLQDFTLSV
+129 QQLLQDFTLNV
-140 GEVQTVT
+140 GEVQSVT
-147 TVTAAPTLLQTQT
+147 TVSTAPTLLQTQT

-171 ILDLPLQGRQFYDL
+171 ILDLPLKGRNFYDL
-185 TALVPGVAPAPGN
+185 TALVPGVAPARGN

-205 VNGEREFANSIQLD
+205 VNGQREFANSIQLD

-264 QTKSGTNHIHGT
+264 QTKSGTNQIHGS
-276 AYEFYRPAFLAA
+276 AYEFYRPSFLAA

-293 AGGGTPSNLQQH
+293 AGGGTPSNLQQN
-305 NYGGTIGGPIRKDR
+305 NYGGTIGGPIKKDR

-324 SYEGSKQSL
+324 SYEGMRQSL

-354 ADLSH
+354 ADLSK
-359 MFDPCDGKQ
+359 MVDPNTGTE
-368 CKDSNGKP
+368 
-376 VGPAAGFVVPIFN
+376 VPIFN

-401 QFPGNVIPANMVSK
+401 QFPGNIIPANLVSK

-432 IENGWFDNYV
+432 THNGWFDNYV

-447 VTKNINVD
+447 LTKNINVD
-455 SRFDQKLTDKDQLF
+455 SRFDQKLSDKDQFF
-469 LVYHYN
+469 LIYHYN
-475 DQDQNTTDLWDNQ
+475 DQDQKTTDLWNNQ
-488 AVVPGAGDADQAQKE
+488 APVAGAGDADQAQDE

-516 LFTQHVLNEIRA
+516 LFTMHVLNEIRA
-528 GYSHYYQAQFSQ
+528 GYSDYYQAQYSL

-584 FFINDDNTE
+584 FYIDDKNWE

-604 RHDLKFGV
+604 RHDFKFGA

-637 YSMTNDPNYYYGYGY
+637 FSMTNDPNYGTYIP
-652 DGSAN
+652 
-657 AGAFFWNGGT
+657 GAFFWDGGT

-686 TNPHT
+686 TDPHT
-691 KSWDFDWYA
+691 KSWDLDWYA
-700 QDTFRVNDKLTLN
+700 QDTFRVSDKLTLN
-713 YGLRYEYENPY
+713 YGIRYEYQNPY
-724 TEANNQMSNYD
+724 TEAKNQMSNYD
-735 PASGDILVAGVGGNS
+735 LASGNILVAGISGNS
-750 DALIQARKNDFSPRF
+750 DALIQARKNNFSPRF

-771 NQKTVV
+771 NPKTVI

-812 YAGPPFAYQDDI
+812 YAGPPFAYQDDT
-824 GVTRSTAINIPSS
+824 GVTRSKAINIPSG
-837 GRIVPSTLPSG
+837 GRIDPSTLPSG
-848 PLVTTYYVNPTMKTG
+848 KLVTTYYVNPTMKTG
-863 YSQMYNLTVQRQLG
+863 YAQMYNLTVQRQLG
-877 NSLSLEAGY
+877 QSYSLEAGY
-886 VASLSHH
+886 VASLSHR
-893 LSYQLGDINYNSATG
+893 LSYQLGDINYNSAKSNSSG
-908 KDGLIT
+908 KATDGLIN
-914 PNLGVLQELTDLGD
+914 PNLGIIQELTDAGA
-928 GNYNSLQMKFTK
+928 GNYNSLQMKFSK

-945 LSFLLSY
+945 LSFLMSY

-968 VNNDLPQNPNN
+968 QNNDLPQDPRN
-979 LRAEWAS
+979 LSAEWAS
-986 SDDDRRHNM
+986 ADDDVRHNL
-995 VFSGLYRLPIGE
+995 VFSGLYRLPIGN

-1021 ILGGWQ
+1021 LLGGWQ
-1027 INSIL
+1027 INGIL
-1032 TMRSGTPVNVVD
+1032 FMRSGTPINVVD
-1044 EGNSKSPINLRP
+1044 ETNPKSPTNSRP
-1056 NVVGNPNLPRG
+1056 NLVGDPVLPRSK
-1067 QRTLGAYFN
+1067 RTLQQYFN
-1076 EAAFVENKDAKG
+1076 TSAFMNNGDTPG
-1088 NIIPGDAGRNLVV
+1088 NAGRNIVT
-1101 GPGYINLAFSL
+1101 GPGYINLDFSL
-1112 FKEFAMTER
+1112 FKEFAITER
-1121 YKLQLRLET
+1121 YKLQTRLET
-1130 FNALNTPHFD
+1130 FNTLNTPHFN
-1140 NPGGNLTD
+1140 NPGGNMND
-1148 TTHYG
+1148 TTSFG
-1153 VITSTDNNPRVIQIA
+1153 IITSTDNNPRVIQIA
-1168 GKFIF
+1168 AKFLF

>member
-1 MTHAPICDR
+1 MDV
-10 IARLCTSGLRPFRMK
+10 L
-25 KMLAFGQAV
+25 AV
-34 VFAVTL
+34 VAL
-40 SGLSMTTM
+40 LC
-48 HAHAQ
+48 AYLLPQAIAAQ
-53 ATSGSI
+53 VTSGSI
-59 VGHVTDS
+59 VGHVTDP
-66 SGARIVG
+66 SGALIVD
-73 ADVTAT
+73 ADVTAV
-79 NVDTHISFHGVTD
+79 NLDTHISFHGRTD
-92 KTGTYDLLH
+92 HLGTYDLLH
-101 VTPGNY
+101 VAPGSY
-107 QITAAHA
+107 EITATHA
-114 GFAGQTTQNATVTID
+114 GFASESVPAATITID
-129 QQLLQDFTLSV
+129 QQLLQNFTLKPGTV
-140 GEVQTVT
+140 ETVT
-147 TVTAAPTLLQTQT
+147 TVSAAPTLLQTQT
-160 AETGTVIGTQD
+160 AETGTVIGTAD
-171 ILDLPLQGRQFYDL
+171 ILDLPLEGRQFYDL

-264 QTKSGTNHIHGT
+264 QTKSGTNHIHGS

-293 AGGGTPSNLQQH
+293 AGGGTPSNLQQN

-324 SYEGSKQSL
+324 SYEGMRQSL

-354 ADLSH
+354 ADLSK
-359 MFDPCDGKQ
+359 MVDPCDGQQ
-368 CKDSNGKP
+368 CKDSNGNP

-389 PYTYVSNGYYAT
+389 PYVSYQYPAI
-401 QFPGNVIPANMVSK
+401 QFTNNIIPASMVSQ

-516 LFTQHVLNEIRA
+516 LFTTHILNEIRA

-540 LNGHDYSTQFGWGNI
+540 LNGHDYSTQYGWGNI
-555 AVNGYPATIGFPDLY
+555 AVNGYPATIGFPDLF
-570 LGSGYLAG
+570 LGAGYLAG

-593 INDNITVSQVG
+593 INENITVSQVG
-604 RHDLKFGV
+604 RHDLKFGG

-632 YGSYG
+632 YGSFG
-637 YSMTNDPNYYYGYGY
+637 YSMTNDPSYCYGYGCYGY
-652 DGSAN
+652 DN

-686 TNPHT
+686 TDPHT
-691 KSWDFDWYA
+691 KSWAFDWYA

-713 YGLRYEYENPY
+713 YGLRYEYQNPY

-750 DALIQARKNDFSPRF
+750 NALLQARKDDFSPRF

-805 QSISNNV
+805 QSISNNNA
-812 YAGPPFAYQDDI
+812 AGPPFAYQDDA

-837 GRIVPSTLPSG
+837 GRIVPSTLPDG

-893 LSYQLGDINYNSATG
+893 LSYQLGDVNFISSTG
-908 KDGLIT
+908 NDGLIA
-914 PNLGVLQELTDLGD
+914 PNLGIIQELSDLGA
-928 GNYNSLQMKFTK
+928 GNYNSLQVKFTK

-968 VNNDLPQNPNN
+968 VNNDLPQDPNN

-986 SDDDRRHNM
+986 SDDDIRHNM
-995 VFSGLYRLPIGE
+995 VFSGLYRLPVGH

-1021 ILGGWQ
+1021 LLGGWQ

-1032 TMRSGTPVNVVD
+1032 KMRSGTPVNVVD
-1044 EGNSKSPINLRP
+1044 EPNSKSPTNSRP

-1067 QRTLGAYFN
+1067 QRTLQTYFN
-1076 EAAFVENKDAKG
+1076 EAAFVENTDSNG

-1101 GPGYINLAFSL
+1101 GPGYINLDFSL

-1121 YKLQLRLET
+1121 YRLQMRLET

-1140 NPGGNLTD
+1140 NPGGNMTD

-1153 VITSTDNNPRVIQIA
+1153 VITSTDNNPRVVQIA

>member
-1 MTHAPICDR
+1 MTAQIYRH
-10 IARLCTSGLRPFRMK
+10 IARRCLFPLQIPKARKAGRSGRTAL
-25 KMLAFGQAV
+25 LAAIAV
-34 VFAVTL
+34 AC
-40 SGLSMTTM
+40 LSMTVR
-48 HAHAQ
+48 AGAQ

-59 VGHVTDS
+59 VGHVTDP
-66 SGARIVG
+66 SGALIPG

-79 NVDTHISFHGVTD
+79 NIDTHIAFHGVTD

-107 QITAAHA
+107 EISASHA
-114 GFAGQTTQNATVTID
+114 GFATQTTPQATVTID
-129 QQLLQDFTLSV
+129 QQLLQNFTLNV
-140 GEVQTVT
+140 GEVSTVT
-147 TVTAAPTLLQTQT
+147 TVSAAPTLLQTQT

-171 ILDLPLQGRQFYDL
+171 ILDLPLKGRNFYDL
-185 TALVPGVAPAPGN
+185 TALVPGVAPAAGN

-205 VNGEREFANSIQLD
+205 VNGQREFANSIQLD

-264 QTKSGTNHIHGT
+264 QTKSGTNKIHGT

-288 ETYSF
+288 ESYSF
-293 AGGGTPSNLQQH
+293 AGGGTPTNLQQH
-305 NYGGTIGGPIRKDR
+305 NYGGTIGGPLWKDH
-319 SFLFI
+319 SFLFL
-324 SYEGSKQSL
+324 SYEGMKQSL
-333 AANGLDSVPN
+333 AANGLASTIPN
-343 PSLYSFLPDGS
+343 GVVNFLSDGS

-359 MFDPCDGKQ
+359 MVDPCSGMQ
-368 CKDSNGKP
+368 CKDSDGNP
-376 VGPAAGFVVPIFN
+376 SGPDAGFVVPIFN

-401 QFPGNVIPANMVSK
+401 QFPNNVIPANMVSQ

-420 LLNFFPKPNLPG
+420 LLNFFPKPNVPG

-455 SRFDQKLTDKDQLF
+455 SRFDQKLSDKDQLF
-469 LVYHYN
+469 LIYHYN
-475 DQDQNTTDLWDNQ
+475 DMNFKSTDLWNNQ
-488 AVVPGAGDADQAQKE
+488 AVVPGAGDADQANSE
-503 VVRGQTL
+503 IVRGQTL

-528 GYSHYYQAQFSQ
+528 GYSNYYQAQYSL
-540 LNGHDYSTQFGWGNI
+540 LNGTDYSTKYGWGN
-555 AVNGYPATIGFPDLY
+555 VSVPGYSATIGFPDLF

-584 FFINDDNTE
+584 FFIKDQNWE

-604 RHDLKFGV
+604 RHDLKFGA

-632 YGSYG
+632 YGSFG
-637 YSMTNDPNYYYGYGY
+637 YSMTNDPNYGTYTGG
-652 DGSAN
+652 
-657 AGAFFWNGGT
+657 FFWDGGT

-686 TNPHT
+686 TDPHT
-691 KSWDFDWYA
+691 RSWQLDWYG
-700 QDTFRVNDKLTLN
+700 QDTFRVSDKLTLN
-713 YGLRYEYENPY
+713 YGLRYEYANPY
-724 TEANNQMSNYD
+724 TEQKNQMSNYD
-735 PASGDILVAGVGGNS
+735 PKSGNILVAGIGGNS
-750 DALIQARKNDFSPRF
+750 AALLQARKNNFSPRF
-765 GFNYLL
+765 GFNYMLDT
-771 NQKTVV
+771 KTVI

-805 QSISNNV
+805 TSIANNV
-812 YAGPPFAYQDDI
+812 YAGPPFAYQDDV

-837 GRIVPSTLPSG
+837 GHIDPATLPSG
-848 PLVTTYYVNPTMKTG
+848 PLVTTYYVNPVMKTG
-863 YSQMYNLTVQRQLG
+863 NSQMFNLTVQRQLG
-877 NSLSLEAGY
+877 NTLSLEAGY
-886 VASLSHH
+886 VASLSHN
-893 LSYQLGDINYNSATG
+893 LSYRLGNINYDSAASAN
-908 KDGLIT
+908 GLIN
-914 PNLGVLQELTDLGD
+914 PNLGVIQELTDLGS

-968 VNNDLPQNPNN
+968 QNNDLPQDPNN

-986 SDDDRRHNM
+986 SDADVRHNM
-995 VFSGLYRLPIGE
+995 VFSGLYRLPIGH
-1007 GQRFFNSWSRPEEL
+1007 GQRYFNSWGRPEEL
-1021 ILGGWQ
+1021 LLGGWQ

-1044 EGNSKSPINLRP
+1044 EPDPNSPNNSRP
-1056 NVVGNPNLPRG
+1056 NLVGDPNLPRSK
-1067 QRTLGAYFN
+1067 RTLGEYFN
-1076 EAAFVENKDAKG
+1076 TSAFVENVEQTPSG
-1088 NIIPGDAGRNLVV
+1088 PVIIPGNAGRNIVR
-1101 GPGYINLAFSL
+1101 GPGFINLDFSL
-1112 FKEFAMTER
+1112 FKEFAITER
-1121 YKLQLRLET
+1121 YKLQTRLET
-1130 FNALNTPHFD
+1130 FNTLNTPHFT
-1140 NPGGNLTD
+1140 NPGGNMTD
-1148 TTHYG
+1148 TTHFG
-1153 VITSTDNNPRVIQIA
+1153 QITSSQNNPREVQIA
-1168 GKFIF
+1168 AKFIF

>member
-1 MTHAPICDR
+1 MMDAYSFRRMAQMCNFQFSRPASTLRARGFWR
-10 IARLCTSGLRPFRMK
+10 IALLS
-25 KMLAFGQAV
+25 AAV
-34 VFAVTL
+34 GMSAAAVDA
-40 SGLSMTTM
+40 G
-48 HAHAQ
+48 AQ

-59 VGHVTDS
+59 LGHVTDP
-66 SGARIVG
+66 SGARVVG

-79 NVDTHISFHGVTD
+79 NTDTRISFHGLTD

-107 QITAAHA
+107 EINVSHA
-114 GFAGQTTQNATVTID
+114 GFASTTAPNATVAVD
-129 QQLLQDFTLSV
+129 QQLLQDFTLRV

-147 TVTAAPTLLQTQT
+147 TVSTAPTLLQTQT

-171 ILDLPLQGRQFYDL
+171 ILDLPLKGRNFYDL

-205 VNGEREFANSIQLD
+205 VNGQREFANSIQLD

-264 QTKSGTNHIHGT
+264 QTKSGTNQIHGS
-276 AYEFYRPAFLAA
+276 AYEFYRPSFLAA

-324 SYEGSKQSL
+324 SYEGMKQSL

-359 MFDPCDGKQ
+359 MVDPCSGKQ
-368 CKDSNGKP
+368 CKGS
-376 VGPAAGFVVPIFN
+376 GPAAGFVVPIFN
-389 PYTYVSNGYYAT
+389 PYTYVSNGYWAT
-401 QFPGNVIPANMVSK
+401 QFPGNIIPANMVSK

-455 SRFDQKLTDKDQLF
+455 SRFDQKLSDKDQLF
-469 LVYHYN
+469 LIYHYN
-475 DQDQNTTDLWDNQ
+475 DQDQKTTDLWNNQ
-488 AVVPGAGDADQAQKE
+488 APVAGAGDADQAQDE

-516 LFTQHVLNEIRA
+516 LFTSHVLNEIRG
-528 GYSHYYQAQFSQ
+528 GYSNYYQAQYSL
-540 LNGHDYSTQFGWGNI
+540 LNGHDYSTQYGWGNI
-555 AVNGYPATIGFPDLY
+555 AVNGYPATMAFPDLY

-584 FFINDDNTE
+584 FYIDDRNWE

-604 RHDLKFGV
+604 RHDLKFGA

-625 FPTTYQY
+625 FPTTFQY

-637 YSMTNDPNYYYGYGY
+637 YSMTNDPNYYTYTGG
-652 DGSAN
+652 
-657 AGAFFWNGGT
+657 FFWDGGT

-686 TNPHT
+686 TDPHT
-691 KSWDFDWYA
+691 RSWEFDWYA

-713 YGLRYEYENPY
+713 YGLRYEYQNPY
-724 TEANNQMSNYD
+724 TETKNQMSNFD
-735 PASGDILVAGVGGNS
+735 PTSGNILVAGIGGNS
-750 DALIQARKNDFSPRF
+750 DSLMHARKNNFSPRF
-765 GFNYLL
+765 GFDYLL
-771 NQKTVV
+771 NQKTVI

-812 YAGPPFAYQDDI
+812 YAGPPFAYQDDA

-837 GRIVPSTLPSG
+837 GRIDPSTLPSG
-848 PLVTTYYVNPTMKTG
+848 KLVTTYYVNPTMKTG
-863 YSQMYNLTVQRQLG
+863 YSEMYNLTVQRQLG
-877 NSLSLEAGY
+877 QAYSLEAGY
-886 VASLSHH
+886 VGSVSHH
-893 LSYQLGDINYNSATG
+893 LSYQLGDVNYVSSSQSE
-908 KDGLIT
+908 GLIN
-914 PNLGVLQELTDLGD
+914 PNLGIIQELTDLGA
-928 GNYNSLQMKFTK
+928 GNYSALQMKLSK

-968 VNNDLPQNPNN
+968 QNNDLPQDPRN

-986 SDDDRRHNM
+986 SDSDVRHNM
-995 VFSGLYRLPIGE
+995 AFSGLYRLPVGK

-1021 ILGGWQ
+1021 LLGGWQ
-1027 INSIL
+1027 LNGIL
-1032 TMRSGTPVNVVD
+1032 FMRSGTPINVVD
-1044 EGNSKSPINLRP
+1044 ETNPKSPTNSRP
-1056 NVVGNPNLPRG
+1056 NLVGNPNLPRG
-1067 QRTLGAYFN
+1067 KRTLQEYFDTS
-1076 EAAFVENKDAKG
+1076 AFVANGDTPG
-1088 NIIPGDAGRNLVV
+1088 NAGRNIVV
-1101 GPGYINLAFSL
+1101 GPGYINLDFSL
-1112 FKEFAMTER
+1112 FKEFAITER
-1121 YKLQLRLET
+1121 YKLQTRLET
-1130 FNALNTPHFD
+1130 FNTLNTPHFT
-1140 NPGGNLTD
+1140 NPGGNVTD

-1153 VITSTDNNPRVIQIA
+1153 AITSTDNNPRVVQIA
-1168 GKFIF
+1168 AKFLF

>member
-1 MTHAPICDR
+1 MGAV
-10 IARLCTSGLRPFRMK
+10 LCLLGVCLLPV
-25 KMLAFGQAV
+25 AAAG
-34 VFAVTL
+34 
-40 SGLSMTTM
+40 
-48 HAHAQ
+48 Q

-59 VGHVTDS
+59 VGHVADPT
-66 SGARIVG
+66 GALIPG
-73 ADVTAT
+73 TEVTAT
-79 NVDTHISFHGVTD
+79 NVDTHISFRGT
-92 KTGTYDLLH
+92 TGQLGTYDLLH

-107 QITAAHA
+107 QITATHA
-114 GFAGQTTQNATVTID
+114 GFASATVPSATVAID
-129 QQLLQDFTLSV
+129 QQLLQDFTLKLGAV
-140 GEVQTVT
+140 ETVT
-147 TVTAAPTLLQTQT
+147 TVTTAPSLLQTQT
-160 AETGTVIGTQD
+160 AETGTVIGTAD
-171 ILDLPLQGRQFYDL
+171 ILDLPLEGRQFTDL
-185 TALVPGVAPAPGN
+185 TALVPGVTPGPGGI
-198 MNSFNFS
+198 NSFNYS
-205 VNGEREFANSIQLD
+205 VNGQREYANSIQLD

-242 FKVATSS
+242 FKVSTSS
-249 YNAEFGN
+249 YNAEFGD
-256 AGGGIVSI
+256 AGGGIVSV
-264 QTKSGTNHIHGT
+264 QTKAGTNHIHGT
-276 AYEFYRPAFLAA
+276 AYEFYRPNFLAA
-288 ETYSF
+288 EQYAFGET
-293 AGGGTPSNLQQH
+293 GIPSILKQN

-324 SYEGSKQSL
+324 SYEGMKQTT

-359 MFDPCDGKQ
+359 MLDPCDGQQ
-368 CKDSNGKP
+368 CKDSSGNP
-376 VGPAAGFVVPIFN
+376 VGPAATFVVPIFN
-389 PYTYVSNGYYAT
+389 PYAFVSNGYVAT
-401 QFPGNVIPANMVSK
+401 QFPGNIIPADMVSP

-420 LLNFFPKPNLPG
+420 LLDFFPKPNLPG

-442 FHQPR
+442 FHEPR

-455 SRFDQKLTDKDQLF
+455 SRFDQKITDKDQLF

-475 DQDQNTTDLWDNQ
+475 DQDQNTTDIWDNQ

-528 GYSHYYQAQFSQ
+528 GYSHYYQAQFSL
-540 LNGHDYSTQFGWGNI
+540 LNGHDYSTQYGWGNI
-555 AVNGYPATIGFPDLY
+555 AVPGYPSTIGFPDLF
-570 LGSGYLAG
+570 LGAGYLAG

-593 INDNITVSQVG
+593 INENLTVSQVG

-637 YSMTNDPNYYYGYGY
+637 YSVTNDPSYCYGYGCYGY
-652 DGSAN
+652 DN

-676 PLDVYSGLQL
+676 PLDVYTGLQL

-691 KSWDFDWYA
+691 KSWEFDWYA

-713 YGLRYEYENPY
+713 YGLRYEYQAPY
-724 TEANNQMSNYD
+724 TEAQNQMSNYD
-735 PASGDILVAGVGGNS
+735 PTSGDILVAGIDGNS
-750 DALIQARKNDFSPRF
+750 NSLLQARKNNFSPRF
-765 GFNYLL
+765 GFDYMVN
-771 NQKTVV
+771 NKTVV

-792 EDFLTKNLPWANQ
+792 EDFLTKNLPFADQ
-805 QSISNNV
+805 TSISNNN
-812 YAGPPFAYQDDI
+812 YFGPPFAYQDDA
-824 GVTRSTAINIPSS
+824 GVPRNTTITIPSS
-837 GRIVPSTLPSG
+837 GRIDPSTLPDGTVITS
-848 PLVTTYYVNPTMKTG
+848 YYVNPTMKTG
-863 YSQMYNLTVQRQLG
+863 YAEMFNLTVQRQIG
-877 NSLSLEAGY
+877 QTLSLEAGY
-886 VASLSHH
+886 VGSVSHH
-893 LSYQLGDINYNSATG
+893 LSYSLGNINYINATQSNG
-908 KDGLIT
+908 AVN
-914 PNLGVLQELTDLGD
+914 PNLGIIQELSDLGAGD
-928 GNYNSLQMKFTK
+928 YNSLQVKFTK

-952 TYSHNLD
+952 TYAHNLD

-968 VNNDLPQNPNN
+968 DNNDLPQDPNN
-979 LRAEWAS
+979 LNAEWAS
-986 SDDDRRHNM
+986 SDDDVRHNM
-995 VFSGLYRLPIGE
+995 VFSGLYRLPIGQ
-1007 GQRFFNSWSRPEEL
+1007 GQRFFHSWNRPTEL
-1021 ILGGWQ
+1021 LLGGWQ
-1027 INSIL
+1027 INSIY

-1044 EGNSKSPINLRP
+1044 ENDPHSPSNSRP
-1056 NVVGNPNLPRG
+1056 NIVGNPILPRSK
-1067 QRTLGAYFN
+1067 RTQQEYFN
-1076 EAAFVENKDAKG
+1076 TSAFVENLDSNG
-1088 NIIPGDAGRNLVV
+1088 NIIPGDAGRNIVR
-1101 GPGYINLAFSL
+1101 GPGYINLDFSL
-1112 FKEFAMTER
+1112 FKVFAITEK
-1121 YKLQLRLET
+1121 YQLQTRLES
-1130 FNALNTPHFD
+1130 FNTLNTPHFG
-1140 NPGGNLTD
+1140 NPGGNETD